1 MTKRDK
7 SLDGDP
13 EAYRTQREWFSATVP
28 KAVPFKKD
36 IKRSI
41 ELYGD
46 GIGRVDL
53 IDHMGN
59 DLTIVNSARV
69 SFGKHKEALDEKDKR
84 LVNYLVKHRHTSTF
98 EHNVATF
105 RFTVPLFVRGQHHR
119 HRTWSYN
126 EISRRYTD
134 VNIQFYEPEQFRTQH
149 ESNRQASN
157 MHDLVDPEVGY
168 YDMASNTLFKTTA
181 SKALKTH
188 HKDCLVLYNKLMEAG
203 VCREQARGVLPQN
216 MYAEYYG
223 TCNLNNLLKF
233 IDLRTHEGAQ
243 WEIQKVA
250 EACLEIAEGL
260 WPVAVGAY
268 RRAK

>member
-1 MTKRDK
+1 VK
-7 SLDGDP
+7 
-13 EAYRTQREWFSATVP
+13 
-28 KAVPFKKD
+28 
-36 IKRSI
+36 SI

-46 GIGRVDL
+46 KIGRVDL
-53 IDHMGN
+53 VEWMGS

-69 SFGKHKEALDEKDKR
+69 SFGKHKEVLDEKDKR

-98 EHNVATF
+98 EHNIATF
-105 RFTVPLFVRGQHHR
+105 RFVVPLFVRSQHHR

-134 VNIQFYEPEQFRTQH
+134 VNIKFYQPHGFRTQH

-157 MHDLVDPEVGY
+157 ADELINPEVELDGFEMFSMHSFLA
-168 YDMASNTLFKTTA
+168 DDAVQFHNQCSLE
-181 SKALKTH
+181 
-188 HKDCLVLYNKLMEAG
+188 LYNKLIEAG

-216 MYAEYYG
+216 MYTEYYG
-223 TCNLNNLLKF
+223 TVNLNNLLKF

-268 RRAK
+268 RRVKNG